1 MEFLSFEDETGLV
14 ECTLFPRV
22 YEQSCHLLY
31 SKGPLLLEGYLDED
45 FGARTLIVER
55 VAGAPKLGFPQPTD
69 ENHPVV
75 GTCSSIGAH

>member
-31 SKGPLLLEGYLDED
+31 RKGPLLLEGYLDED
-45 FGARTLIVER
+45 FGARTLTVER
-55 VAGAPKLGFPQPTD
+55 VAGAQSGFRF
-69 ENHPVV
+69 
-75 GTCSSIGAH
+75 